1 MTVVHGTLDTTSDP
15 EGYGLVR
22 GRGPSVVAIGK
33 FDGVHLG
40 HRRLLGR
47 ALAEAQRR
55 DVQAGVVTFDAHP
68 REVLQRVPHDYLSTP
83 ADRLELFADVGM
95 DFALLLKATRDLFA
109 MDAEAFVSGLID
121 ALQCRAIVVGAN
133 FRFGRSA
140 AGDTTT
146 LARLSSMHGAE
157 AIVLDLLAGLRQPV
171 SSTRIRQE
179 LEAGDVELAAQLL
192 GRPISV
198 CGKLRVEAPRRWL
211 VEVQPRLALP
221 APGAYIGKVDLV
233 ETKGQAGVP
242 AVVFVAASRYGTRMR
257 VIPHPSANELPR
269 DGSTIRIFFERAH
282 ALLKEQDRDPAQE
295 MVLGP

>member
-1 MTVVHGTLDTTSDP
+1 MTVVHGTLDIASDP

-22 GRGPSVVAIGK
+22 GGGPSVVAIGK

-68 REVLQRVPHDYLSTP
+68 REVLQRARHSYLSTP
-83 ADRLELFADVGM
+83 ADRLKLFADAGM
-95 DFALLLKATRDLFA
+95 DFALLLKATRDFFA

-146 LARLSSMHGAE
+146 LARLSNMYGAE
-157 AIVLDLLAGLRQPV
+157 AIVLDLLTGLGQPV
-171 SSTRIRQE
+171 SSTRIRRRTGR
-179 LEAGDVELAAQLL
+179 ARRSGASRPATRAAN
-192 GRPISV
+192 
-198 CGKLRVEAPRRWL
+198 LRLR
-211 VEVQPRLALP
+211 Q
-221 APGAYIGKVDLV
+221 
-233 ETKGQAGVP
+233 
-242 AVVFVAASRYGTRMR
+242 AASRVPEAVASRGPASLGASCARR
-257 VIPHPSANELPR
+257 LHRQSRPR
-269 DGSTIRIFFERAH
+269 
-282 ALLKEQDRDPAQE
+282 
-295 MVLGP
+295 